1 MQNDSME
8 GKINTE
14 AELPTGLISVILPC
28 LNEEKGLG
36 LCIETI
42 NTTAKE
48 NNLNL
53 EIIVVDNGS
62 TDKTQDVARNMQE
75 KYGNIFLEE
84 EKIKGY
90 GSAYLHGL
98 SVARG
103 EYLIMGDADN
113 TYDFT
118 TIPKLVDKLIEGF
131 DFVVGN
137 RFAGLME
144 RNAMTFSH
152 KWIGNPIL
160 SSLVRLFFKIK
171 IHDIHCGLR
180 AIKKDAYNKLSL
192 STLGMEFASEMII
205 KASRAKLKITEIPT
219 RYTTRIGESKLETFK
234 DGWRHLRF
242 ILLYSPKII
251 FLIPGI
257 MLFLIG
263 FVALIALSISNISIG
278 GITLYFHPM
287 FISSLLMILGYEL
300 IFFTGFSR
308 IYAITHLGEQDRTI
322 EKLFRFVSL
331 ERALAFGS
339 LIFLIS
345 LSIYIKIFVE
355 WISSDMKDLFE
366 TKSLI
371 VALTFS
377 VIGIQ
382 TIMGA
387 LMISILNIK
396 DRN

>member
-1 MQNDSME
+1 MQNAPQEFQVENNND
-8 GKINTE
+8 
-14 AELPTGLISVILPC
+14 LISVILPC
-28 LNEEKGLG
+28 LNEEKGLE
-36 LCIETI
+36 LCINTI
-42 NTTAKE
+42 NSTARE

-62 TDKTQDVARNMQE
+62 TDSSQDVAKKMKE
-75 KYGNIFLEE
+75 KYGNVVLEE
-84 EKIKGY
+84 EKIRGY
-90 GSAYLHGL
+90 GSAYLHGF
-98 SVARG
+98 SKARG
-103 EYLIMGDADN
+103 KYLIMGDADN

-118 TIPKLVDKLIEGF
+118 AIPAFINKLKEGH

-160 SSLVRLFFKIK
+160 SSLVRIFFKIK

-180 AIKKDAYNKLSL
+180 AINKISYDKLSL

-219 RYTTRIGESKLETFK
+219 RYTTRIGESKLETFN

-257 MLFLIG
+257 TLFLIG
-263 FVALIALSISNISIG
+263 LIALIALSIGNISIG

-287 FISSLLMILGYEL
+287 FMSSLLMILGYEL

-308 IYAITHLGEQDRTI
+308 IYAITHLGEHDKMI
-322 EKLFRFVSL
+322 EKLFKFITL
-331 ERALAFGS
+331 ERALALGS

-345 LSIYIKIFVE
+345 LSIYIKIFVD

-387 LMISILNIK
+387 FMISILNIK

>member
-1 MQNDSME
+1 MQNE
-8 GKINTE
+8 PQEFQTE
-14 AELPTGLISVILPC
+14 NNADLISVILPC
-28 LNEEKGLG
+28 LNEEKGLE
-36 LCIETI
+36 LCINTI
-42 NTTAKE
+42 NSTARE

-62 TDKTQDVARNMQE
+62 TDNSQDVTRKMQE
-75 KYGNIFLEE
+75 KYGNIVLEE

-90 GSAYLHGL
+90 GSAYLHGF
-98 SVARG
+98 SKARG
-103 EYLIMGDADN
+103 KYLIMGDADN

-118 TIPKLVDKLIEGF
+118 AIPTFINKLKEGY

-160 SSLVRLFFKIK
+160 SSLVRIFFKIK

-180 AIKKDAYNKLSL
+180 AITKISYDKLSL

-219 RYTTRIGESKLETFK
+219 KYTTRIGESKLETFN

-257 MLFLIG
+257 TLFLIG
-263 FVALIALSISNISIG
+263 LIALIALSIGNISIG

-287 FISSLLMILGYEL
+287 FMSSLLMILGYEL

-308 IYAITHLGEQDRTI
+308 IYAITHLGEHDKMI
-322 EKLFRFVSL
+322 EKLFKFITL
-331 ERALAFGS
+331 ERALALGS
-339 LIFLIS
+339 VIFLIS
-345 LSIYIKIFVE
+345 LSIYIKIFVD

-387 LMISILNIK
+387 FMISILNIK
-396 DRN
+396 DKN